1 MNCART
7 STSVH
12 DRAAFAVNPPHDN
25 APLKM
30 RFRCSCHVGVNPL
43 ISDGDERFRGAY
55 WRGGILFDPQGP
67 CVVTIFERFRP

>member
-1 MNCART
+1 MNCARI

-12 DRAAFAVNPPHDN
+12 DRAAIAANPPHDN
-25 APLKM
+25 APPKI
-30 RFRCSCHVGVNPL
+30 RYRCSCHVGVNPL
-43 ISDGDERFRGAY
+43 ISDNDERFRGAH